1 MDLNSSEPTFQPG
14 VEESGSIL
22 NIGRILDKNI
32 NESLRLWPV
41 SLCSYPTQLC
51 TVRDHAHSYV
61 NIRHS
66 RFHILPPP
74 IELFSGGSTPW
85 YIHPQEDRPREEDYT
100 GSGNQF
106 GVIWEG
112 NLRVPATQSV
122 VQKKDHSL
130 CMGTSPWI
138 HGILITQGEAIL
150 TKGQSRSF

>member
-14 VEESGSIL
+14 VEESGSIP

-51 TVRDHAHSYV
+51 TVRDYAHSYV

-85 YIHPQEDRPREEDYT
+85 YIHPQEDRPREEDCT

-112 NLRVPATQSV
+112 NLRVPAWSGPKHGPEEGPQPLYG
-122 VQKKDHSL
+122 HISL
-130 CMGTSPWI
+130 DSWNPHHTG
-138 HGILITQGEAIL
+138 
-150 TKGQSRSF
+150 